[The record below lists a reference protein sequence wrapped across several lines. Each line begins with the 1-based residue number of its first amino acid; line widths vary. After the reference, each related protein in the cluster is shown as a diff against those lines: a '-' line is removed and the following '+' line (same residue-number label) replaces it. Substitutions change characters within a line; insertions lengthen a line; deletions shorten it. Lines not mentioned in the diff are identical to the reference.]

1 MMVKNH
7 NNDDEMIANLMQPTR
22 PCEVP
27 MFAGALEIISL
38 LILLMIIAHGDEDG
52 DGLMDADDLFDAD
65 GHGDIDCLF
74 YANGLFDETSF
85 LSS

>member
-1 MMVKNH
+1 M
-7 NNDDEMIANLMQPTR
+7 DADGLM
-22 PCEVP
+22 E
-27 MFAGALEIISL
+27 A
-38 LILLMIIAHGDEDG
+38 

-85 LSS
+85 LC